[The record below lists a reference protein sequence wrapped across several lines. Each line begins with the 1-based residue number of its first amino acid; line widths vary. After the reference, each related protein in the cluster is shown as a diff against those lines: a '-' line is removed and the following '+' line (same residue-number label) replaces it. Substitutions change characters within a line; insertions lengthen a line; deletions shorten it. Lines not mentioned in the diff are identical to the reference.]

1 MNKTLLAIT
10 LVGLTSLAAC
20 KKDEKKEGGEAT
32 PDKAK
37 PEETAKTEEAKA
49 AGPKE
54 MTAEAFVADYLGEQD
69 GLKLM
74 ERYRDGIVVSGT
86 VKNTIE
92 EMDGSLAVWLDAG
105 GGKWVSLG
113 FTDKGAAAKS
123 KGIKAGDA
131 AKAKC
136 AVGGGMDNYVMVID
150 CELL

>member
-1 MNKTLLAIT
+1 MRTYLVSIV

-20 KKDEKKEGGEAT
+20 KKDEKKEGGAPAT
-32 PDKAK
+32 TSEKAK
-37 PEETAKTEEAKA
+37 DTAEPAKA

-69 GLKLM
+69 GMKLM
-74 ERYRDGIVVSGT
+74 ERYRDGVIVSGA

-92 EMDGSLAVWLDAG
+92 EMDGSLVIWLDAG
-105 GGKWVSLG
+105 GGKWVSVG

-123 KGIKAGDA
+123 KGLKAGDP
-131 AKAKC
+131 AKARC
-136 AVGGGMDNYVMVID
+136 TVGGGMDNYVMVID